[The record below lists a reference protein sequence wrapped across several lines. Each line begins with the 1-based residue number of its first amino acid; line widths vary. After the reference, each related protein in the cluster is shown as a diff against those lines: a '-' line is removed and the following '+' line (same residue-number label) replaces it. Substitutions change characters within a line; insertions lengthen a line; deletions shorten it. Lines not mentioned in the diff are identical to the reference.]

1 MQNVNGFDI
10 DGVIHQGSFGAGI
23 RPGPHDVIITGR
35 SHEESKETLHFLRKN
50 GINNVVFFN
59 PVKFED
65 KTRKSSGTHKAK
77 TINKLLEMGI
87 KINLFFEDDEI
98 QAAEIEKAT
107 SVTVVRVLSGH
118 VEKENVRHLE
128 DLDD

>member
-1 MQNVNGFDI
+1 VLSVNGFDI
-10 DGVIHQGSFGAGI
+10 DGVIHQGVFGAGI
-23 RPGPHDVIITGR
+23 RPGLNDIIITGR
-35 SHEESKETLHFLRKN
+35 SLEESKETLFFLRKN
-50 GINNVVFFN
+50 GINNIVFFN
-59 PVKFED
+59 PVSFNE

-87 KINLFFEDDEI
+87 KINLFFEDDEV
-98 QAAEIEKAT
+98 QAAEIQKAT
-107 SVTVVRVLSGH
+107 SVTVVRVISNH